1 MTAKPLVLQRAPVLD
16 RMQRDRTLG
25 GQRDMRTTLGHVVTG
40 RPLHD
45 DKRGPSMRLE
55 VSKPQTRSSRKPE
68 GTTVN
73 NETDRRR
80 MRTAIRAGRSK
91 DAVSMTVE

>member
-1 MTAKPLVLQRAPVLD
+1 
-16 RMQRDRTLG
+16 
-25 GQRDMRTTLGHVVTG
+25 
-40 RPLHD
+40 
-45 DKRGPSMRLE
+45 MRLE

>member
-1 MTAKPLVLQRAPVLD
+1 
-16 RMQRDRTLG
+16 MQRDRTLG
-25 GQRDMRTTLGHVVTG
+25 GQRDMWSTLGHVVMG

-68 GTTVN
+68 GTIVN
-73 NETDRRR
+73 HETDGRR
-80 MRTAIRAGRSK
+80 MRTAICAGRSK
-91 DAVSMTVE
+91 NAVSMTVE